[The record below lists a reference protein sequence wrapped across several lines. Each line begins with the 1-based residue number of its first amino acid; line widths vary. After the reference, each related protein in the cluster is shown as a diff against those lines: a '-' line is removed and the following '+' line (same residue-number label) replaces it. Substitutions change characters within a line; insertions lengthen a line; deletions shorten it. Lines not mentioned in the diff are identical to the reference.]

1 MEYLIKDISLV
12 IPKTRLEHCIRL
24 EVSRR
29 KIETYEVTHNPER
42 SPHLVEY

>member
-1 MEYLIKDISLV
+1 MEYLIKDINLV
-12 IPKTRLEHCIRL
+12 ISKTRLEHFFRL

-42 SPHLVEY
+42 SPNLVEY